1 MARIRRLF
9 AAAALMC
16 VTFAGSVS
24 PAIAAQ
30 PNTAGAWGW
39 RAHVE
44 RIVVPV
50 ANVRACPSTRCRIVF
65 KVYRGTRVYTY
76 SHRGG
81 WTNIGNGRWI
91 ASYLISR

>member
-16 VTFAGSVS
+16 VTFAGTVS

-30 PNTAGAWGW
+30 PNTDNAWG
-39 RAHVE
+39 RRVHIE
-44 RIVVPV
+44 RVVAPV
-50 ANVRACPSTRCRIVF
+50 ANVRACPSMHCHIVF

-76 SHRGG
+76 GQQGG
-81 WTNIGNGRWI
+81 WTNIGHGRWI
-91 ASYLISR
+91 ASYLITR

>member
-1 MARIRRLF
+1 MARIRCLF

-30 PNTAGAWGW
+30 PNTADAWGR
-39 RAHVE
+39 RAHVA
-44 RIVVPV
+44 RVVVPV
-50 ANVRACPSTRCRIVF
+50 ANVRACPSTRCHIVF
-65 KVYRGTRVYTY
+65 KVYRGIRVYTY
-76 SHRGG
+76 SQRGG

>member
-1 MARIRRLF
+1 MARIRHLF

-16 VTFAGSVS
+16 ATFAGSVS

-30 PNTAGAWGW
+30 PNTADAWG
-39 RAHVE
+39 RRTRVAH
-44 RIVVPV
+44 IVVPV

-65 KVYRGTRVYTY
+65 KVYRGTHVYTY
-76 SHRGG
+76 AHRGG